1 MPSIDPTP
9 TITVVVAVAVLVAAV
24 GAGFADTL
32 PLSLATMH
40 TGVAALVVVMAPL
53 ALYVHCTRFYTKG
66 PYDWI
71 AWLHVALF
79 ALFLYLAVRMTR
91 RWGSMAVDEA
101 RTAMASS
108 ASTNAEAFATKD
120 DRLIAYRTLKDGTR
134 KSYDLTNFAK
144 VHPGGDVIRSVQGK
158 DLDTV
163 WKENEVAWHTKNRRV
178 LKVLRKTQQS

>member
-1 MPSIDPTP
+1 MPSPDLAP
-9 TITVVVAVAVLVAAV
+9 TIAVVFAVAVLVAAV

-40 TGVAALVVVMAPL
+40 VGIAALVVAMAPL

-66 PYDWI
+66 PYDWV

-91 RWGSMAVDEA
+91 RWGRMAVDEA
-101 RTAMASS
+101 TTAMASS
-108 ASTNAEAFATKD
+108 ASASEEAFATKN

-134 KSYDLTNFAK
+134 KSYDLTGFAK
-144 VHPGGDVIRSVQGK
+144 AHPGGDVIRSVQGK
-158 DLDTV
+158 DLDAV
-163 WKENEVAWHTKNRRV
+163 WKENGVAWHTKNRRV
-178 LKVLRKTQQS
+178 LKVLNKRH

>member
-1 MPSIDPTP
+1 MPSLDLTP
-9 TITVVVAVAVLVAAV
+9 TIAVVFSVVVLVAAV

-66 PYDWI
+66 PYDWV

-91 RWGSMAVDEA
+91 RWGRTALDEA
-101 RTAMASS
+101 TS
-108 ASTNAEAFATKD
+108 ASVSDEAFTTKD
-120 DRLIAYRTLKDGTR
+120 DRLLAYRTLKDGTR
-134 KSYDLTNFAK
+134 KSYDLTDFAK
-144 VHPGGDVIRSVQGK
+144 KHPGGDVIRNVQGK

-163 WKENEVAWHTKNRRV
+163 WKENGVAWHTKNRRV
-178 LKVLRKTQQS
+178 LKVLRKTERS

>member
-1 MPSIDPTP
+1 MPSPDIAP
-9 TITVVVAVAVLVAAV
+9 TIAVVFAVALLVAAV

-40 TGVAALVVVMAPL
+40 TGVAALVVAMAPL

-66 PYDWI
+66 PYDWV

-91 RWGSMAVDEA
+91 RWGRTAVDEA
-101 RTAMASS
+101 TTAMASS
-108 ASTNAEAFATKD
+108 ASASEEAFATKS

-134 KSYDLTNFAK
+134 KSYNLTNFAK
-144 VHPGGDVIRSVQGK
+144 GHPGGDVIRSVQGK
-158 DLDTV
+158 DLNTV
-163 WKENEVAWHTKNRRV
+163 WKENGVAWHTKNRRV
-178 LKVLRKTQQS
+178 LKVLRKTQRS